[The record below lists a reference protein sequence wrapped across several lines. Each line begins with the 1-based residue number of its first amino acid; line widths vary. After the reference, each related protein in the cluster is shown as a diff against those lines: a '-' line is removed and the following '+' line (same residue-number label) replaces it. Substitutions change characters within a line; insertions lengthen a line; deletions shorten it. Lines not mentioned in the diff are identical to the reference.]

1 MGTTKNTAY
10 KVHAH
15 QTTDAERVTFN
26 IEEGAMVTTESGIWQ
41 VYNDAWR
48 KLYPQA
54 GIGTGLGWVR
64 YDDGIYTSENKL
76 TLASGV
82 ETTLI
87 NNGAN
92 VVRSEAGIDY
102 YNTSTNKLLA
112 TTPKDVYVMTVVFN
126 YSAENASQAY
136 MHLNLENAGATP
148 YERLKTDILF
158 PKGNNE
164 THEFHGVFQYYVDQ
178 DFIDNGS
185 SWKVTADGSTCRIW
199 DIIYF
204 IQKTQSY
211 A

>member
-1 MGTTKNTAY
+1 MTKNTSY
-10 KVHAH
+10 KV
-15 QTTDAERVTFN
+15 QVDVDTDAIRNQYN
-26 IEEGAMVTTESGIWQ
+26 IEEGAYVTTESGVWT
-41 VYNDAWR
+41 VYNGEWV

-54 GIGTGLGWVR
+54 GGATGLGWVR
-64 YDDGIYTSENKL
+64 YDDGLYTSENKL
-76 TLASGV
+76 TLTSGV
-82 ETTLI
+82 ETTLT

-92 VVRSEAGIDY
+92 IVRSEVGIDY
-102 YNTSTNKLLA
+102 YDTTTNKLLA
-112 TTPKDVYVMTVVFN
+112 TTPNDVYLMTVVFN
-126 YSAENASQAY
+126 YSANNASQAF

-164 THEFHGVFQYYVDQ
+164 MHEFHGVFQYYVDQ

-185 SWKVTADGSTCRIW
+185 SWKVTADGSTCKIW
-199 DIIYF
+199 DIIFF

>member
-1 MGTTKNTAY
+1 MVRNTSY
-10 KVHAH
+10 KVQADVDS
-15 QTTDAERVTFN
+15 DAISNQYN
-26 IEEGAMVTTESGIWQ
+26 IEEGAYVTTESGVWT
-41 VYNDAWR
+41 VYNGEWV
-48 KLYPQA
+48 KLYPKS
-54 GIGTGLGWVR
+54 GVGSGLGWVR
-64 YDDGIYTSENKL
+64 YDDGVYTAENKL
-76 TLASGV
+76 TLTSGV
-82 ETTLI
+82 ETTLT

-92 VVRSEAGIDY
+92 IVRSEAGIDY
-102 YNTSTNKLLA
+102 YDTTTNKLLA
-112 TTPKDVYVMTVVFN
+112 TTPNDVYLMTVVFN
-126 YSAENASQAY
+126 YSANNASQAY

-164 THEFHGVFQYYVDQ
+164 MHEFHGVFQYYVDQ

-185 SWKVTADGSTCRIW
+185 SWKVTADGSTCQIW

>member
-41 VYNDAWR
+41 VYNGAWR
-48 KLYPQA
+48 KIYPQS
-54 GIGTGLGWVR
+54 GIGSGLGWVR
-64 YDDGIYTSENKL
+64 YDDGLYTSENKL
-76 TLASGV
+76 TLADGV
-82 ETTLI
+82 ETTLT

-92 VVRSEAGIDY
+92 VIRSEAGIDY
-102 YNTSTNKLLA
+102 YNTSTNKLIA
-112 TTPKDVYVMTVVFN
+112 TTVNDVYLITVIFN
-126 YSAENASQAY
+126 YSAANANQTF
-136 MHLNLENAGATP
+136 MHLNLENAGVTP
-148 YERLKTDILF
+148 YERIKQDIIF
-158 PKGNNE
+158 PKGNNVQ
-164 THEFHGVFQYYVDQ
+164 HEYHGVFQYYADQ

-185 SWKVTADGSTCRIW
+185 SWKVTADGGTAKIW

>member
-1 MGTTKNTAY
+1 MLNTSF
-10 KVHAH
+10 KVHAG
-15 QTTDAERVTFN
+15 TATDAERLTYNV
-26 IEEGAMVTTESGIWQ
+26 EEGAFVTTESGVWT
-41 VYNDAWR
+41 VYNGSWV

-54 GIGTGLGWVR
+54 GGETGLGWVR
-64 YDDGIYTSENKL
+64 YDDGVYTAENKL

-82 ETTLI
+82 ETTLT

-102 YNTSTNKLLA
+102 YDTTTNKLLA
-112 TTPKDVYVMTVVFN
+112 TTPNDVYLMTVVFN
-126 YSAENASQAY
+126 YSANNASQAF

-158 PKGNNE
+158 PKGNDE
-164 THEFHGVFQYYVDQ
+164 MHEFHGVFQYYVDQ

-185 SWKVTADGSTCRIW
+185 SWKVTADGSTCKIW
-199 DIIYF
+199 DIIFF

>member
-1 MGTTKNTAY
+1 MVKNTSY
-10 KVHAH
+10 KVHAGT
-15 QTTDAERVTFN
+15 TTDAERLTYN
-26 IEEGAMVTTESGIWQ
+26 IEDGAYVTTESGVWT
-41 VYNDAWR
+41 VYNGEWV

-54 GIGTGLGWVR
+54 EVSSGLGWVR
-64 YDDGIYTSENKL
+64 YDDGIYTAENKL
-76 TLASGV
+76 TLTNGV
-82 ETTLI
+82 ETTLT

-92 VVRSEAGIDY
+92 IVRSEAGIDY
-102 YNTSTNKLLA
+102 YDTTTNKLLA
-112 TTPKDVYVMTVVFN
+112 TTPNDVYLMTVVFN
-126 YSAENASQAY
+126 YSANNASQAY

-164 THEFHGVFQYYVDQ
+164 MHEFHGVFQYYVDQ

-185 SWKVTADGSTCRIW
+185 SWKVTADGSTCKIW
-199 DIIYF
+199 DIIFF

>member
-1 MGTTKNTAY
+1 MLNTSF
-10 KVHAH
+10 KVHAG
-15 QTTDAERVTFN
+15 TATDAERLTYNV
-26 IEEGAMVTTESGIWQ
+26 EEGAYVTTESGVWT
-41 VYNDAWR
+41 VYNGKWV
-48 KLYPQA
+48 KLYPQTPA
-54 GIGTGLGWVR
+54 ATGLGWVR
-64 YDDGIYTSENKL
+64 YDDGIYTAENKL
-76 TLASGV
+76 TLTSGV
-82 ETTLI
+82 ETTLT

-102 YNTSTNKLLA
+102 YDTTANKLLA
-112 TTPKDVYVMTVVFN
+112 TTPNDVYLMTVVFN
-126 YSAENASQAY
+126 YSANNASQAF

-164 THEFHGVFQYYVDQ
+164 MHEFHRVFQYYVDQ

-185 SWKVTADGSTCRIW
+185 SWKVTADGSTCKIW
-199 DIIYF
+199 DIIFF

>member
-1 MGTTKNTAY
+1 MVKNTAY
-10 KVHAH
+10 RVKVG
-15 QTTDAERVTFN
+15 TITDAERLNSN
-26 IEEGAMVTTESGIWQ
+26 IEEGVYVTTESGVWT
-41 VYNDAWR
+41 VYNNTWV

-54 GIGTGLGWVR
+54 GGATGLGWCR
-64 YDDGIYTSENKL
+64 YDDGLYTSLNKL
-76 TLASGV
+76 TLADGV
-82 ETTLI
+82 EVTLT

-102 YNTSTNKLLA
+102 YNTTTNKLIA
-112 TTPKDVYVMTVVFN
+112 TTTNDVYVMTVIFN
-126 YSAENASQAY
+126 YSAANANQTF

-148 YERLKTDILF
+148 YERIKQDIIF
-158 PKGNNE
+158 PKGNDVQ
-164 THEFHGVFQYYVDQ
+164 HEYHGVFQYYVDQ

-185 SWKVTADGSTCRIW
+185 SWKITADGGTAKIW

>member
-1 MGTTKNTAY
+1 MNTTRNTSY
-10 KVHAH
+10 KVHV
-15 QTTDAERVTFN
+15 QRETDAEINAVN
-26 IEEGAMVTTESGIWQ
+26 IEQGAMMVSDTGLYMG
-41 VYNDAWR
+41 YNGENVR
-48 KLYPQA
+48 IYPQS
-54 GIGTGLGWVR
+54 GVGSGLGWVR
-64 YDDGIYTSENKL
+64 YDDGVYTAENKL
-76 TLASGV
+76 TITNGV
-82 ETTLI
+82 ETTLT

-92 VVRSEAGIDY
+92 IVRSKAGIDY
-102 YNTSTNKLLA
+102 YDTSTNRLLA
-112 TTPKDVYVMTVVFN
+112 TTPNDVYMMTVVFN

-178 DFIDNGS
+178 DFIDTGS

>member
-1 MGTTKNTAY
+1 MLNTSF
-10 KVHAH
+10 KVHAG
-15 QTTDAERVTFN
+15 TATDAERLTYNV
-26 IEEGAMVTTESGIWQ
+26 EEGAFVTTESGVWT
-41 VYNDAWR
+41 VYNGSWV

-54 GIGTGLGWVR
+54 GGETGLGWVR
-64 YDDGIYTSENKL
+64 YDDGVYTAENKL

-82 ETTLI
+82 ETTLT

-102 YNTSTNKLLA
+102 YDTTTNKLLA
-112 TTPKDVYVMTVVFN
+112 TTPNDVYVMTVVFN
-126 YSAENASQAY
+126 YSANNASQAF

-158 PKGNNE
+158 PKGNDE
-164 THEFHGVFQYYVDQ
+164 MHEFHGVFQYYVDQ

-185 SWKVTADGSTCRIW
+185 SWKVTADGSTCKIW

>member
-1 MGTTKNTAY
+1 MLNTSF
-10 KVHAH
+10 KVHAG
-15 QTTDAERVTFN
+15 TATDAERLTYNV
-26 IEEGAMVTTESGIWQ
+26 EEGAFVTTESGVWT
-41 VYNDAWR
+41 VYNGSWV

-54 GIGTGLGWVR
+54 GGETGLGWVR
-64 YDDGIYTSENKL
+64 YDDGVYTAENKL

-82 ETTLI
+82 ETTLT

-102 YNTSTNKLLA
+102 YDTTTNRLLA
-112 TTPKDVYVMTVVFN
+112 TTPNDVYLMTVVFN
-126 YSAENASQAY
+126 YSANNASQAF

-158 PKGNNE
+158 PKGNDE
-164 THEFHGVFQYYVDQ
+164 MHEFHGVFQYYVDQ

-185 SWKVTADGSTCRIW
+185 SWKVTADGSTCKIW